1 MWKAHNPQGKQI
13 IGGTIMGVKKFTSE
27 VIREGKRVRWP
38 KRDELIPAIIV
49 VVVIAV
55 FAALI
60 LYLEDLAGNK
70 IIDILKDAFSGMKS
84 STEAVSE

>member
-1 MWKAHNPQGKQI
+1 
-13 IGGTIMGVKKFTSE
+13 MGVRKFAGE
-27 VIREGKRVRWP
+27 VVREGKRVRWP
-38 KRDELIPAIIV
+38 KREELIPAIIV

-70 IIDILKDAFSGMKS
+70 IIEILKDAFSGMKS
-84 STEAVSE
+84 STEAAAE